1 MHYWSSDKTFTSDY
15 YFCWSDEDVTKKVRN
30 FASMLQVARRYMDR
44 IVPMVQR
51 FNKKLKANSSS
62 GKIQQQ

>member
-1 MHYWSSDKTFTSDY
+1 M
-15 YFCWSDEDVTKKVRN
+15 FCWSDEDVMKMVRN
-30 FASMLQVARRYMDR
+30 FASIFQVARRYMDR